1 MKKLALLVTAVLL
14 LFLASGCQ
22 DTAPKRV
29 EQTAEG
35 MILVNGPVK
44 GEPAE
49 KIYGERDPETGTWFP
64 LDAAMVFCGNDRTGY
79 TGAGTQNLTSNGRS
93 IFVKND
99 EPAEV
104 WSVAGAS
111 YQWVKDAENK
121 VYIYD
126 VHADES
132 GVWFCP
138 NDLVTVI
145 EMQDYASFNIKR
157 AESMVEMSVT
167 AAVPTVSLTISCRK
181 GEQELA
187 AETLRVEEMKDY
199 MEYTLPEGTD
209 RVEIVT
215 YDAEGKETGRETLK
229 STDYSFPVPYDIG
242 GQFLGVKT
250 LAPQWK

>member
-14 LFLASGCQ
+14 LFLACGCQ

-29 EQTAEG
+29 EQIAEG
-35 MILVNGPVK
+35 MIMVNGPVK

-49 KIYGERDPETGTWFP
+49 KIYGERDPETGNWFP

-132 GVWFCP
+132 GVWFRTS
-138 NDLVTVI
+138 DLIQVI
-145 EMQDYASFNIKR
+145 QFQDYTAFTIKR
-157 AESMVEMSVT
+157 EESMVEMKVA
-167 AAVPTVSLTISCRK
+167 AAVPAVSLTISCRK

-187 AETLRVEEMKDY
+187 AELLRVEEMQRY
-199 MEYTLPEGTD
+199 TEYPLPEGTD
-209 RVEIVT
+209 RVEIAT
-215 YDAEGKETGRETLK
+215 CDAEGKEIERKTLR
-229 STDYSFPVPYDIG
+229 STDDRFPVPYDIG

-250 LAPQWK
+250 LDLKWK

>member
-1 MKKLALLVTAVLL
+1 MKKST
-14 LFLASGCQ
+14 
-22 DTAPKRV
+22 
-29 EQTAEG
+29 
-35 MILVNGPVK
+35 VN
-44 GEPAE
+44 
-49 KIYGERDPETGTWFP
+49 IYGELDPETGNWFP

-104 WSVAGAS
+104 WSVAGAA
-111 YQWVKDAENK
+111 YRWVEGAENK

-132 GVWFCP
+132 GVWFRP
-138 NDLVTVI
+138 GDLIQVI
-145 EMQDYASFNIKR
+145 QLQDYTAFTIKR
-157 AESMVEMSVT
+157 EESMVEMKVS
-167 AAVPTVSLTISCRK
+167 AAVPAVSLTISCRK

-187 AETLRVEEMKDY
+187 AETLRVEEMQRY
-199 MEYTLPEGTD
+199 TEYPLPEGTD

-215 YDAEGKETGRETLK
+215 CDAEGKEIERKTLG
-229 STDYSFPVPYDIG
+229 STDDRFPVPYDIG

-250 LAPQWK
+250 LDLKWK